1 LHGDV
6 FTVNEIIS
14 AYRSKATQRGIGGD
28 IWASQKKAK
37 TMMERF
43 TRPIYALGLLGL
55 AMALIPLND
64 ALIKI
69 LSAHISLGQVVAVRA
84 ILSLILVVFVSDGL
98 RAMLHLPGP
107 IFWQFVGRAM
117 CLVVAMLL
125 FFVSLGSLPLANV
138 IAIFFVSP
146 MIITLLSVPLL
157 GESIGIHRLA
167 SVSAGMAGVLMIMQP
182 GSGDFHP
189 ENLLVIGSAFSYA
202 LFQIWT
208 RRLKADGSLSA
219 MVTVQHLCYFVVGAI
234 MVVANVIWP
243 VSPTGNPTLD
253 FLLRGPM
260 LMSVTDWL
268 FILICCVSVL
278 FLSVASSN
286 AYRSIEASVI
296 APFEYTAIP
305 FGAFWGVVIWGEWP
319 ATSAWIGMLLI
330 LFGGIYTLF
339 RENIRNVDVATS
351 VPMPAAAAAQQ
362 NFDEETESQDNKL

>member
-1 LHGDV
+1 
-6 FTVNEIIS
+6 
-14 AYRSKATQRGIGGD
+14 
-28 IWASQKKAK
+28 
-37 TMMERF
+37 MMERF
-43 TRPIYALGLLGL
+43 TRPTYALGLLGL

-84 ILSLILVVFVSDGL
+84 VLSLILVVFVSDGL
-98 RAMLHLPGP
+98 RAMLHLSGP

-146 MIITLLSVPLL
+146 MIITVLSVPLL

-182 GSGDFHP
+182 GSGDFQP

-219 MVTVQHLCYFVVGAI
+219 MVTVQHLCYFVFGAI
-234 MVVANVIWP
+234 
-243 VSPTGNPTLD
+243 
-253 FLLRGPM
+253 
-260 LMSVTDWL
+260 TD
-268 FILICCVSVL
+268 
-278 FLSVASSN
+278 ASID
-286 AYRSIEASVI
+286 R
-296 APFEYTAIP
+296 
-305 FGAFWGVVIWGEWP
+305 
-319 ATSAWIGMLLI
+319 
-330 LFGGIYTLF
+330 
-339 RENIRNVDVATS
+339 
-351 VPMPAAAAAQQ
+351 
-362 NFDEETESQDNKL
+362 

>member
-1 LHGDV
+1 
-6 FTVNEIIS
+6 
-14 AYRSKATQRGIGGD
+14 
-28 IWASQKKAK
+28 
-37 TMMERF
+37 MMERF
-43 TRPIYALGLLGL
+43 TRPTYALGLLGL

-98 RAMLHLPGP
+98 RAMLHLSGP

-182 GSGDFHP
+182 GSGDFQP

-219 MVTVQHLCYFVVGAI
+219 MVTVQHLCYFVVGAV

-243 VSPTGNPTLD
+243 VSSAGNTTLD
-253 FLLRGPM
+253 FLLRGPV

-286 AYRSIEASVI
+286 AYRGGTSVI
-296 APFEYTAIP
+296 E
-305 FGAFWGVVIWGEWP
+305 
-319 ATSAWIGMLLI
+319 SA
-330 LFGGIYTLF
+330 
-339 RENIRNVDVATS
+339 V
-351 VPMPAAAAAQQ
+351 
-362 NFDEETESQDNKL
+362 

>member
-1 LHGDV
+1 
-6 FTVNEIIS
+6 
-14 AYRSKATQRGIGGD
+14 
-28 IWASQKKAK
+28 
-37 TMMERF
+37 MMERF
-43 TRPIYALGLLGL
+43 TRPTYALGLLGL

-84 ILSLILVVFVSDGL
+84 ILSLILVVLVSDGL
-98 RAMLHLPGP
+98 RAMLHLSGP

-182 GSGDFHP
+182 GSGDFQP

-243 VSPTGNPTLD
+243 VSPTGNTTLD
-253 FLLRGPM
+253 FLLRGPV

-362 NFDEETESQDNKL
+362 KFDEETDSPDSKL